1 MMEDLAP
8 WITPALIVGLF
19 AWLRADIRRVEDRLR
34 ADMSEMRSELSA
46 RIDDLNGRIDRLD
59 ERLRAV
65 EAGLAELRGQLGFV
79 RDYILRRNAPP
90 DEPTPAPA
98 E

>member
-1 MMEDLAP
+1 MND
-8 WITPALIVGLF
+8 
-19 AWLRADIRRVEDRLR
+19 
-34 ADMSEMRSELSA
+34 MRSGL
-46 RIDDLNGRIDRLD
+46 RGRI

-79 RDYILRRNAPP
+79 RDYILRRNAAM
-90 DEPTPAPA
+90 DEAPAAPA